1 MTDVDTDD
9 LRAWAAKADAVRAD
23 FGSYVVARSS
33 GLGAPWVDDAV
44 DRFATVWSTAVERR
58 LADVDMFAENL
69 RQTADVFDQGDD
81 ASRSELDQM
90 IWSESDY

>member
-23 FGSYVVARSS
+23 FGSCVVARSS

>member
-1 MTDVDTDD
+1 M
-9 LRAWAAKADAVRAD
+9 
-23 FGSYVVARSS
+23 ARSS